1 MMCVLLSFVLS
12 GNFRYLF
19 VFIDFFQTFALIEHC
34 IQFCCTCTM
43 TNILFY
49 FLFTNP
55 AVASF
60 NLPLVLDE
68 ILVMFPVIILATYFS
83 LVLVLHGVST
93 LSFHVQ

>member
-1 MMCVLLSFVLS
+1 MH
-12 GNFRYLF
+12 
-19 VFIDFFQTFALIEHC
+19 DDK
-34 IQFCCTCTM
+34 
-43 TNILFY
+43 FY

-83 LVLVLHGVST
+83 LVLVLHGAST